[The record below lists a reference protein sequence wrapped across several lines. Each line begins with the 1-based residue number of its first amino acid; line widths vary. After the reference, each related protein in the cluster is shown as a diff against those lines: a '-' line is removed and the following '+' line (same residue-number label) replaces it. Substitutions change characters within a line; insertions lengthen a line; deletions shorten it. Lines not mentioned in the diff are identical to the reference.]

1 MSGICNLRSEWQP
14 CKYSN
19 PEESLNKRS
28 ELVYKCDYLDKYLL
42 CNYKTKD

>member
-1 MSGICNLRSEWQP
+1 MSRICDLESAWQP

-28 ELVYKCDYLDKYLL
+28 ELVFKSGHFKQVFAMQL
-42 CNYKTKD
+42 